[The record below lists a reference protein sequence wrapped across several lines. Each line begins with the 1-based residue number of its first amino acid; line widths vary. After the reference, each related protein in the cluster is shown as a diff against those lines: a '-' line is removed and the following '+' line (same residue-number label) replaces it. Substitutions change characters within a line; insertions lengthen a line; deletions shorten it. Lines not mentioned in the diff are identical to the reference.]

1 MPESGSLG
9 SARGALRNGRPLY
22 VAACSA
28 RIISRRAAR
37 KAVSLMRPFGQ
48 RTCAVDMAPLVRA
61 PLLMPDGIQGRGQP
75 LIPCT
80 RWSDAEPCRAYPLKW

>member
-1 MPESGSLG
+1 MQPTIETV
-9 SARGALRNGRPLY
+9 ALVAIDPNPLY

-28 RIISRRAAR
+28 RTIFHRAAR

-48 RTCAVDMAPLVRA
+48 TTCAVDMAPLLRA
-61 PLLMPDGIQGRGQP
+61 PRFMLDGIQGRGLP

-80 RWSDAEPCRAYPLKW
+80 R